1 MGTLEE
7 EEPSEPAIRDIVVN
21 YIIAALEDQRPR
33 LLQIIEDEEEGEEGG
48 GEGGE
53 AGVDGGIND
62 GSGGGGGGGDADE
75 VIGNEAWVEKFVL
88 EVPFREQA
96 KAFGRGWGPNDG
108 DAGYRPPDVG
118 YLPPAEF
125 EMLGGS
131 DDDEWKDGGWGVYMN
146 TGGGAIGDGDNYCDT
161 DGEIESDGSAS
172 PPPPPPP
179 PPPSTTAST
188 LAVDAGLGAMSKRE
202 YALKRKNEMMSKYNS
217 LRSKLEVERLNHQ
230 MLERD
235 LTIQGLQKTVK
246 ALKSK
251 VYHCIAQGGRNYK
264 QLQVVPLRLPLLL
277 LKTAPILHQPR
288 CPEALLNGGHR
299 PHLRWRQATT
309 RVLAT
314 TTCGS

>member
-33 LLQIIEDEEEGEEGG
+33 LLQIIEDEEEGEERGD
-48 GEGGE
+48 EDGE

-62 GSGGGGGGGDADE
+62 GSGGGGGGGGDADE

-88 EVPFREQA
+88 DVPFREQA
-96 KAFGRGWGPNDG
+96 KTFGRGWGPNDG
-108 DAGYRPPDVG
+108 DAGYLPPDVD

-179 PPPSTTAST
+179 PPPSATAST
-188 LAVDAGLGAMSKRE
+188 LAENAGLGAMSKRE
-202 YALKRKNEMMSKYNS
+202 YALKRKNEQMAKLNS
-217 LRSKLEVERLNHQ
+217 LRSKLEVERLNYQ
-230 MLERD
+230 MHERD

-251 VYHCIAQGGRNYK
+251 VHQCI
-264 QLQVVPLRLPLLL
+264 
-277 LKTAPILHQPR
+277 I
-288 CPEALLNGGHR
+288 
-299 PHLRWRQATT
+299 
-309 RVLAT
+309 
-314 TTCGS
+314 